1 MDSLAREMDVAT
13 ELAWQAGRI
22 TLRYFQGAFEYE
34 LKEDD
39 SPVTIADREA
49 EQYIR
54 QQLERAFPEDGILGE
69 EFGEKP
75 GTSGRRWV
83 IDPIDGTKS
92 FVQGLPLYG
101 VLVGLE
107 SESATASPTSIA
119 GAAYIPALDEMVCAA
134 LGEGCWWNGDRAAVS
149 TVSELSAACI
159 CYTSSRSFSAQ
170 SRESSWSQL
179 SSRARL
185 VRGWGDC
192 YGHLLVATGRAEAMF
207 DPIINSWDC
216 CALVPI
222 LLEAGG
228 TFTAWNGDTTIYGGD
243 GFSSNGHVFSE
254 ILTVIA
260 N

>member
-1 MDSLAREMDVAT
+1 MDSLAREMDVAA
-13 ELAWQAGRI
+13 EIAWQAGRI
-22 TLRYFQGAFEYE
+22 TLRYFQGDFERE

-39 SPVTIADREA
+39 SPVTVADREA
-49 EQYIR
+49 EQHIR
-54 QQLERAFPEDGILGE
+54 RHLERAFPEDGILGE

-75 GTSGRRWV
+75 GTSGRRWIV
-83 IDPIDGTKS
+83 DPIDGTKS

-107 SESATASPTSIA
+107 EEDGPSIA

-134 LGEGCWWNGDRAAVS
+134 SGEGCWWNGERARVSAVE
-149 TVSELSAACI
+149 ELSAACL
-159 CYTSSRSFSAQ
+159 CYTSSRSFEAEGRGSCWSRLSAA
-170 SRESSWSQL
+170 
-179 SSRARL
+179 ARL

-207 DPIINSWDC
+207 DAVINPWDC

-222 LLEAGG
+222 LSEAGG
-228 TFTAWNGDTTIYGGD
+228 TFTAWNGETTIHGGD
-243 GFSSNGHVFSE
+243 GFSSNGQVFSE
-254 ILTVIA
+254 ILAHIGG